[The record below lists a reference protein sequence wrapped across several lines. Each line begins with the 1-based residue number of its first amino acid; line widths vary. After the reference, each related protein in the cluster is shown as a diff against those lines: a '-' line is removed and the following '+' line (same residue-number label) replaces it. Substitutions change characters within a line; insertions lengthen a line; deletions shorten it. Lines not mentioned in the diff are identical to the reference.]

1 MIKITKAELDHR
13 DKIVE
18 LILEGAKAGSF
29 DPNILEESMRTCL
42 EKDIESIIVNGR
54 RTDDNLKAC
63 ASAFQ
68 DKEKF
73 VGFVI
78 ISDMPPQLPGREL
91 YGYYLIPSYRG
102 RGYGKQLLQKI
113 MENVQAEC
121 RDFYVRCRPEAT
133 VMYHLV
139 EKFGFTNIGATET
152 GAHILHKVLEEKH
165 ETSSS

>member
-1 MIKITKAELDHR
+1 MIKIKKAKLGHSE
-13 DKIVE
+13 KIVK
-18 LILEGAKAGSF
+18 LILEGAQKGSF
-29 DPNILEESMRTCL
+29 DPRIQKDSMRVYL
-42 EKDIESIIVNGR
+42 EKDIESIIVNER
-54 RTDDNLKAC
+54 RTDDNLKAW

-68 DKEKF
+68 DKDKF

-113 MENVQAEC
+113 MENVRAEC
-121 RDFYVRCRPEAT
+121 RDFYVRCRPEST

-139 EKFGFTNIGATET
+139 EKAGFRNIGTNET
-152 GAHILHKVLEEKH
+152 GVHIMHKVLEEKH
-165 ETSSS
+165 QTLS